1 MPLNLRVAPRGLVAS
16 GLSLLLLAGA
26 ANADILRLDEALRLA
41 VTQHPS
47 VAMRVSQRDAAAQA
61 LDAAGRGRFPAL
73 SAQTGKEATGK
84 DFVTLRVEQLL
95 WSGGRLSGE
104 VSGAD
109 ATLRSAAAAVQES
122 QQEIM
127 LRAAS
132 AYTELGRFEASK
144 SAARANVA
152 EHERLQRMIGNR
164 INSQITSSSDGLL
177 AHARLSQSR
186 AELSQLEAQGA
197 RARARLGEIVGQV
210 VAEIEPAPS
219 PRLRPAS
226 LAAAVDAATA
236 FSPVLRRLSAQEDVG
251 EAEIQVRRGQALPQ
265 VKLRYDRTQGGYQQG
280 SQAYV
285 MLEYQSGAG
294 LASLSMI
301 RESEARR
308 QAVRAERLSALRDA
322 VDAVSADWAD
332 LQSLEAQ
339 ARDLRSQVA
348 ATAQVFESFVRQ
360 YAVGRKNWIEVLN
373 AQRELTQARYALTD
387 AEWGSLRVAL
397 KLQLATGQLN
407 ASTFPGTP
415 RTAQND

>member
-1 MPLNLRVAPRGLVAS
+1 MAPRGLVAS

>member
-1 MPLNLRVAPRGLVAS
+1 VLINWGEALLGRITYCLC
-16 GLSLLLLAGA
+16 LSLLACVAGA
-26 ANADILRLDEALRLA
+26 ETLPLEEALRLA

-47 VAMRVSQRDAAAQA
+47 VAMRLSQRDAAAQA

-73 SAQTGKEATGK
+73 SAQTGKETSGK
-84 DFVTLRVEQLL
+84 NFVTLRVEQLL

-104 VSGAD
+104 VSGAE
-109 ATLRSAAAAVQES
+109 ATLRSATAGVQES
-122 QQEIM
+122 QQDIL
-127 LRAAS
+127 LRAVS
-132 AYTELGRFEASK
+132 AYTELGRFEANQ
-144 SAARANVA
+144 SAARSNVA
-152 EHERLQRMIGNR
+152 EHERLQRMIVNR

-177 AHARLSQSR
+177 ANARLSQSR
-186 AELSQLEAQGA
+186 AELSLLEAQAA
-197 RARARLGEIVGQV
+197 RARAKLGEIVGQV
-210 VAEIEPAPS
+210 VAEIESTPS
-219 PRLRPAS
+219 RQLRPVS
-226 LAAAVDAATA
+226 LTAAIDAAKA
-236 FSPVLRRLSAQEDVG
+236 FSPVLQRLSAQEDFG

-308 QAVRAERLSALRDA
+308 QAVRAERLSALRDV
-322 VDAVSADWAD
+322 VDAVNADWAD

-360 YAVGRKNWIEVLN
+360 YTVGRKNWIEVLN
-373 AQRELTQARYALTD
+373 AQRELTQAQYALTD

-407 ASTFPGTP
+407 ATTFMGSP
-415 RTAQND
+415 RTRQK